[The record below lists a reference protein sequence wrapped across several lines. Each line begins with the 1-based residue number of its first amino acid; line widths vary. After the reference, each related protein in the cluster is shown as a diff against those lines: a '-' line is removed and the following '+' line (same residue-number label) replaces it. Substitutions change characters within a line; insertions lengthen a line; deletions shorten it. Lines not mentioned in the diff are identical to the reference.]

1 MTNSARHP
9 SSSAVTFGLYD
20 VKKNKNKDNIEK
32 NREKRVRGNI
42 RIIKDRGRR
51 GRRRTR
57 RRDRKKKEGKEKEC
71 K

>member
-1 MTNSARHP
+1 M
-9 SSSAVTFGLYD
+9 TFGLYD
-20 VKKNKNKDNIEK
+20 VKKNKNKDKDNIAK

-51 GRRRTR
+51 GTGRRRTR